1 MSLKIWVTIK
11 DILNMIR
18 RLITSD
24 ERSDITAAINLIFAF
39 SNFLTKE

>member
-1 MSLKIWVTIK
+1 MSLKNWVTIK

-24 ERSDITAAINLIFAF
+24 KRPDITAAINLYLFLVIF
-39 SNFLTKE
+39 